1 MKDGILWN
9 TPKYRKSLEVR
20 HRAMF
25 GDKKWGNTRFH
36 RVNNKIRVD
45 HKTGEYFELGKLAPK
60 TYEKIMKETTEI
72 KTKICDTFGQFSPRD
87 KETTILYEGK
97 ILFGIRYKLIC
108 NLCPPLVI
116 TNNLFHIFFI
126 LYIVLGETAD
136 KEEENRLSVKIDK
149 ERPTFF
155 SRNLT
160 EKTTVSSKSNTSTTI
175 RPSGLA

>member
-108 NLCPPLVI
+108 NHVFVP
-116 TNNLFHIFFI
+116 NL
-126 LYIVLGETAD
+126 
-136 KEEENRLSVKIDK
+136 S
-149 ERPTFF
+149 
-155 SRNLT
+155 
-160 EKTTVSSKSNTSTTI
+160 
-175 RPSGLA
+175 

>member
-1 MKDGILWN
+1 M
-9 TPKYRKSLEVR
+9 
-20 HRAMF
+20 
-25 GDKKWGNTRFH
+25 
-36 RVNNKIRVD
+36 
-45 HKTGEYFELGKLAPK
+45 
-60 TYEKIMKETTEI
+60 
-72 KTKICDTFGQFSPRD
+72 
-87 KETTILYEGK
+87 
-97 ILFGIRYKLIC
+97 
-108 NLCPPLVI
+108 
-116 TNNLFHIFFI
+116 TNNLFQIFLI